1 MLNYF
6 HEQIFIMKS
15 NLNHV
20 KHLDKSLEAH
30 LDQVFTEKLL
40 QKMLEVSIP
49 LQDHLD
55 KSKLD
60 GVDHG
65 IRIVKKLGRI
75 DIREIHPPG
84 QPIFY
89 RDKNGKS
96 TGKIASERGYQTRMS
111 TPAIDADH
119 RKPIEKSIKNNNWVP
134 QYLAPV
140 YFRLPKDQEYDHP
153 VFHGVKVKYG
163 VFEGCHR
170 TESARNTGQK
180 HIIGYLVEF
189 DLANIYYLA
198 GAVFNTEAQ
207 RQMQLNYID
216 HAEGIIAEIQENK
229 SVFGKKFNAIVD
241 TDERDKLINKII
253 NKYTQNKTVKKEI
266 KKYLSNK
273 NIYSPKVKPFNQ
285 TDAANHV
292 EASKDWRVADD
303 VFDKN
308 NKKINLPYDYEHNTI
323 ENLVGILAETKGS
336 NDSIVFGKC
345 LRILKDYPNKRIT
358 IILNP
363 SSDNAKKQKDTA
375 RQFRIRCE
383 NMIDLYRDA
392 KYDNLDFHIQIIP
405 KTIEDR
411 ERADQLGVDFLEI

>member
-1 MLNYF
+1 
-6 HEQIFIMKS
+6 MKS

-20 KHLDKSLEAH
+20 RHLDKSLEEH

-40 QKMLEVSIP
+40 QEMKRVSIP

-65 IRIVKKLGRI
+65 ITIVKGLGRI

-96 TGKIASERGYQTRMS
+96 TGKIASERGYQTRAS
-111 TPAIDADH
+111 TPAIDQEH
-119 RKPIEKSIKNNNWVP
+119 RKPIEKSIKNKNWVP

-153 VFHGVKVKYG
+153 SFRDVKVKYG

-170 TESARNTGQK
+170 TESARNTDQK

-229 SVFGKKFNAIVD
+229 SLFGKKFNTIIDA
-241 TDERDKLINKII
+241 DERDKLINKRI
-253 NKYTQNKTVKKEI
+253 NDYTSNKTVKEHI
-266 KKYLSNK
+266 QKYLCNE
-273 NIYSPKVKPFNQ
+273 NIYNPKVKPFNQ

-292 EASKDWRVADD
+292 EASD
-303 VFDKN
+303 VW
-308 NKKINLPYDYEHNTI
+308 KKVTNLPYDYQHKTDKD
-323 ENLVGILAETKGS
+323 LVAILAETKGS
-336 NDSIVFGKC
+336 NDKIVF
-345 LRILKDYPNKRIT
+345 DKRIK
-358 IILNP
+358 ILNDHPEKKVKILVNP
-363 SSDNAKKQKDTA
+363 STKDAKKQKSNAREFRAKLEKMIELYQDTVY
-375 RQFRIRCE
+375 E
-383 NMIDLYRDA
+383 
-392 KYDNLDFHIQIIP
+392 NLDFHIEIIP
-405 KTIEDR
+405 KTISDR